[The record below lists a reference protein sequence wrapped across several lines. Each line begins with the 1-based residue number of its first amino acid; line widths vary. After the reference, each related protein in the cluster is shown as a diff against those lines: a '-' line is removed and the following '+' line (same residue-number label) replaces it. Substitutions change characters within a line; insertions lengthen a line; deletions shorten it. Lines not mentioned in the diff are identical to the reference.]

1 MFLLT
6 AATTID
12 PNTAAIVGYAVMAI
26 ALVLAVLIAVALVK
40 TILKKLKKAAPA
52 EAVESAPDAVAALA
66 SPSATAPGSA
76 GQIKLNNVDPKTAA
90 MLMAIVAD
98 KTGKPLNELRFISVK
113 EIK

>member
-52 EAVESAPDAVAALA
+52 EAVESAPAAVAAPA

-98 KTGKPLNELRFISVK
+98 KTGKPLNERRFISVK